1 MINLYTVVKT
11 LFYYV
16 LHIFFSDIDVI
27 GEENI
32 PSEGPVIFVGN
43 HQNQFVD
50 PIMLLTH
57 NKREIGFIIA
67 AKSLTKF
74 MVGFFAKLMKSIPVR
89 RPQDEARSGKGTIV
103 SVDKVDDKLI
113 LTGKGTSFTTDVKP
127 NESIN
132 IKDLGD
138 SSPVIISVLS
148 DTQLVVKFNF
158 DKPIKSEHAFK
169 IFPNLNQEDLYNTV
183 WDTLDHNGCIGIFP
197 EGGSHDRVSLLPLK
211 AGVTI
216 MALGALQRNPNLK
229 LTIIPCGMTY
239 FSGHRFRSHVCMEYG
254 APITISTL
262 MVQTYKT
269 DKKTACGQLLNLIT
283 ERLKAVTVNYPDSE
297 SMKIIQTA
305 KRLYK
310 PVGMEMS
317 SEQYLGLCRR
327 FVEGYMKIREQ
338 EPIKKISAKI
348 QAYNN
353 ELLKYGLKDYQ
364 SQTLEMSSWKLAQRI
379 LFLIMTLILS
389 LPGLILNMPIGGIA
403 KYLGRKEAEKALKG
417 SNVKVEGKDVIASY
431 KIIVGF
437 VLVPVTYAIYAI
449 LVSWKYGLFVGLM
462 FYLALPFISYASV
475 LVVEQDL
482 AIYKTIIPVI
492 YGMIQSDVQD
502 EFRKIRE
509 MRKGLAEEMR
519 QIVET
524 YGPQFPFFKDRII
537 KEEDFENDEVLQ
549 FLGDGLI
556 ASRAFKK

>member
-1 MINLYTVVKT
+1 
-11 LFYYV
+11 
-16 LHIFFSDIDVI
+16 
-27 GEENI
+27 
-32 PSEGPVIFVGN
+32 
-43 HQNQFVD
+43 
-50 PIMLLTH
+50 
-57 NKREIGFIIA
+57 
-67 AKSLTKF
+67 
-74 MVGFFAKLMKSIPVR
+74 
-89 RPQDEARSGKGTIV
+89 
-103 SVDKVDDKLI
+103 
-113 LTGKGTSFTTDVKP
+113 
-127 NESIN
+127 
-132 IKDLGD
+132 
-138 SSPVIISVLS
+138 
-148 DTQLVVKFNF
+148 
-158 DKPIKSEHAFK
+158 
-169 IFPNLNQEDLYNTV
+169 
-183 WDTLDHNGCIGIFP
+183 
-197 EGGSHDRVSLLPLK
+197 
-211 AGVTI
+211 
-216 MALGALQRNPNLK
+216 
-229 LTIIPCGMTY
+229 
-239 FSGHRFRSHVCMEYG
+239 
-254 APITISTL
+254 
-262 MVQTYKT
+262 
-269 DKKTACGQLLNLIT
+269 
-283 ERLKAVTVNYPDSE
+283 
-297 SMKIIQTA
+297 
-305 KRLYK
+305 
-310 PVGMEMS
+310 
-317 SEQYLGLCRR
+317 
-327 FVEGYMKIREQ
+327 
-338 EPIKKISAKI
+338 
-348 QAYNN
+348 
-353 ELLKYGLKDYQ
+353 
-364 SQTLEMSSWKLAQRI
+364 MSSWKLAQRI